1 MEEKQLDFN
10 APLMSVRRFTSTT
23 ALNTEDSKRV
33 EKFLP
38 KKPPL
43 PSYKPELKSGPVRNP
58 GAVPFLWE
66 QIPGRP
72 KDGSGLRPNNPELH
86 PLVPKLPPGIT
97 VGAKHPSS
105 AKSTEEKEPEA
116 FTVIKPLQND
126 NFKGLPDVFSS
137 NGNETSLDR
146 SKRDCK
152 EEHTPTLE
160 DHNDD
165 AFSDAPDTLSHTES
179 FSMNCSLSGLS
190 SLDGL
195 ELKPSRSTSIDPQAW
210 DFMMDRFLPAAKA
223 MASESPQYASR
234 KQPMAREPVRLV
246 RQVYDGDGDRQPLF
260 GDDRQPLHHQ
270 YRPYALP
277 QHSQAEVEE
286 ASGDDEEDYDLDN
299 LTAKACGVLPQF
311 CLKNSLCLL
320 NPVPGMKIQSQ
331 MPLSSVRHKAA
342 TQIKNNGP
350 ESLRETDPEKTWE
363 AVFKHKLVR
372 GIQPPAANDDGS
384 KPTSESRQLLCWSD
398 SQTLDASSPCR
409 HSSGDGITPY
419 RNEAPLSL
427 FHEGIGFLGVP
438 NQRKNCKADDHT
450 VYGEGH
456 ITDLE
461 MLSHQSCK
469 RESGSLSPTI
479 EKTLYIDSVHV
490 LETSNSRSSSSDGKE
505 LVSFT
510 EKDAEFLA
518 GNERLPNSL
527 TFVDGLGEPNH
538 VKCFKARDRSQPKIY
553 DTSESYPLSCSEGS
567 VLGVSMDNGE
577 SRRHNDGLVQE
588 AKSLECSKALTN
600 PSLGIDRS
608 EHLEEEDPGDSYA
621 ISSQSPLPPGPPP
634 LPKSPSE
641 SWLCRTLP
649 SVSSMNLS
657 SRSYL
662 GVQFHSKRH
671 LLKEPQVDSKWET
684 IVKTTNAQHNHLRFS
699 EELKI
704 TAHHPSETWLLDIIK
719 NDWLLEF
726 RILLLFGTSLV
737 LALDWTDS

>member
-23 ALNTEDSKRV
+23 ALNTDSKRV

-86 PLVPKLPPGIT
+86 PLVPKLPPGKI
-97 VGAKHPSS
+97 VGAKQPSS

-116 FTVIKPLQND
+116 LTVIKPLQND

-146 SKRDCK
+146 SERDFK

-195 ELKPSRSTSIDPQAW
+195 ELKPSRSASIDPQAW

-234 KQPMAREPVRLV
+234 KQPVVREPVRSV
-246 RQVYDGDGDRQPLF
+246 REVNDGDGDRQPLPF

-270 YRPYALP
+270 YQPYART

-286 ASGDDEEDYDLDN
+286 ASDDDEEDYDDLDN
-299 LTAKACGVLPQF
+299 LTASGVLPRF
-311 CLKNSLCLL
+311 CLKNSLFLL
-320 NPVPGMKIQSQ
+320 NPVPGMKIRSW
-331 MPLSSVRHKAA
+331 MPLSSVRHKVA

-350 ESLRETDPEKTWE
+350 ESLSETDPEKTWE

-372 GIQPPAANDDGS
+372 GIQPSAANDDGS
-384 KPTSESRQLLCWSD
+384 KPTSESCQLLSRSD
-398 SQTLDASSPCR
+398 SQTLDGSSSCR
-409 HSSGDGITPY
+409 HSCGDGITPY
-419 RNEAPLSL
+419 RNEAPQSL
-427 FHEGIGFLGVP
+427 FHKGIGFLGVP

-469 RESGSLSPTI
+469 QESGSLSPAI

-490 LETSNSRSSSSDGKE
+490 LETSNSRSSSSGVKE
-505 LVSFT
+505 LVSST
-510 EKDAEFLA
+510 EKDAEFLE

-538 VKCFKARDRSQPKIY
+538 VKCFMARDPSQPKIY
-553 DTSESYPLSCSEGS
+553 DISESYPLSCSEGS
-567 VLGVSMDNGE
+567 MLGASMGNGE
-577 SRRHNDGLVQE
+577 SCRYNDGLVQE
-588 AKSLECSKALTN
+588 GKSLDCSKVLTN
-600 PSLGIDRS
+600 SSLGIGRP
-608 EHLEEEDPGDSYA
+608 EPLEEEDQGDSYA

-684 IVKTTNAQHNHLRFS
+684 IVKTTNAQHSHLRFS

-704 TAHHPSETWLLDIIK
+704 TARHPSETW
-719 NDWLLEF
+719 
-726 RILLLFGTSLV
+726 
-737 LALDWTDS
+737 